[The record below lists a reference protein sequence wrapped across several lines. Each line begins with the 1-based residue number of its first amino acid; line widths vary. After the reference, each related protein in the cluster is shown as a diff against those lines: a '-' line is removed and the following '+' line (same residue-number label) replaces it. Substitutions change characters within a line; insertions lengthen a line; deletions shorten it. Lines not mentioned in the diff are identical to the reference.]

1 MYLCIVSNHKV
12 SEIPIYVNLRD
23 FIKMRNNE
31 DIFSSVNNIKLCIH
45 ALFQIIKFQKY
56 LFM

>member
-31 DIFSSVNNIKLCIH
+31 NIFLNVNNIKSCIH
-45 ALFQIIKFQKY
+45 AFF
-56 LFM
+56 